1 MEQSF
6 VLTEDMLWDYADG
19 FLSPAEKAQV
29 EDCLRR
35 TPEHRE
41 RLDAIMAEKRN
52 FSALSLE
59 HPDAGFAD
67 RVLAA
72 WTAEQAGKAD
82 LSADKSRDWIAYG
95 IGGLLTGFLF
105 LLIVLIF
112 NSAPDAA
119 PMGIEPTDYIPE
131 IPWAQIFSGPIAR
144 FGMPFALLFV
154 GFRFLDQYLQQKKVL
169 AQWQA

>member
-19 FLSPAEKAQV
+19 FLSPVEKAQV
-29 EDCLRR
+29 DDYLRQH
-35 TPEHRE
+35 PEQHA

-52 FSALSLE
+52 FSALALE

-72 WTAEQAGKAD
+72 WATEQGGKAD
-82 LSADKSRDWIAYG
+82 LSAEKSRDWIAYG
-95 IGGLLTGFLF
+95 IGGLLAGFLF

-112 NSAPDAA
+112 ASAPEAT
-119 PMGIEPTDYIPE
+119 PMGIEPTDYIPS
-131 IPWAQIFSGPIAR
+131 IPWAKIFSSPIAR